1 MRYFNLVSRNELIK
15 IPEEICELKCLEELS
30 LSENK
35 LTELPQSMGN
45 LTNLKALSASR
56 NQIEVIPKSLFSLEK
71 LVLLRLTDN
80 LIEDIP
86 EDLLLGLK
94 SLSLFFSN
102 PPHSFSIQTKNLF
115 CSGQKQT
122 R

>member
-1 MRYFNLVSRNELIK
+1 
-15 IPEEICELKCLEELS
+15 
-30 LSENK
+30 
-35 LTELPQSMGN
+35 MGN